1 MSYGAESYELFFLH
15 KALKQPK
22 ENKRMNGRLST
33 TKEWKF
39 VELVWKA
46 YKNPWAFINVPT
58 DFLCISY
65 ICLFRKSISTIFVC
79 LY

>member
-39 VELVWKA
+39 VELV
-46 YKNPWAFINVPT
+46 
-58 DFLCISY
+58 
-65 ICLFRKSISTIFVC
+65 
-79 LY
+79 